1 MKIKV
6 SVTIDVNPKSYA
18 ECYDEEYTKNHN
30 QVIKNDAT
38 HCVEQSLTDWFDRI
52 GFEGKVVNPKF
63 MEAVQ

>member
-6 SVTIDVNPKSYA
+6 SLTIDVDPKSYA
-18 ECYDEEYTKNHN
+18 KCYDEEYTKNHN
-30 QVIKNDAT
+30 QFIKNDAT

-63 MEAVQ
+63 IEA

>member
-1 MKIKV
+1 M
-6 SVTIDVNPKSYA
+6 SLTIDVDPKSYA
-18 ECYDEEYTKNHN
+18 ACYDEEYTKDHN
-30 QVIKNDAT
+30 QVIRDDAN